1 MQKKILLSLA
11 LISVTLFGIGQN
23 AWINELHY
31 DNVSSDVGEFV
42 EIVIEN
48 PGSYTLSDFEVYLY
62 NGSSSSGATYSNESM
77 NNFTVGTTVGNFT
90 IYTWYPSSIQNGA
103 PDGLALV
110 YQGTV
115 ISNQFLSYE
124 GTFTATDGPAN
135 GLTSTDIGVAETSST
150 PIGESL
156 QLSGSGTSYPDFVW
170 NAPAAETPGN
180 ENNGQTLG
188 GALDP
193 EPTNYPTNFTATAT
207 GLVIDNSWTDAT
219 GAQLPAA
226 YLVLISD
233 QNNIVAPTDGVFQAD
248 DTDISDG
255 SGALNIS
262 FGDEASTFYRLS
274 SVTTYYCEIYPY
286 TNAGANVDYKT
297 DGSAPEA
304 SATTAFAINTVDFET
319 GDFGTWSTYNVASD
333 KDWTVLDYGGALG
346 TTYFAEMNG
355 FNENVPSNDWLISP
369 ALNLDSYSSEMMVFY
384 TSWKYGND
392 ETELTLKYSTD
403 YTGGD
408 PTQATWTDL
417 TFTVA
422 ASADTWASSGSV
434 DLSGIAGTDVY
445 IAFQYLSSGSPRRWD
460 VDEIEIT
467 GDILTAEARIVGS
480 MNGWNT
486 TDPDYV
492 MAPNANGLYELVKSL
507 GAGDHEYKV
516 LEGDDWSA
524 PNYPST
530 NQHVILTGTEDVTW
544 KANITADLVTHTL
557 PVMAGNFFSQIG
569 GNDWDPTELMGE
581 MTDPDGDDIFT
592 LELTIPAGN
601 WEGKVTLNN
610 NWDQSTGG
618 NVGFVTDGVNSTT
631 FTYDFPNNITTIS
644 GPPPPTNLFTFMVE
658 DTASMNYDGFF
669 LKGSW
674 DAGGQYDPSWGGG
687 IEHSPFYDD
696 GTHGDVIADDH
707 IWTCQQDLVVD
718 GGTNTWE
725 WGVNDS
731 ESNWIAGNWQFTN
744 PDQTPQTL
752 IWTIPAVDDIV
763 INEIMYNSPGT
774 DEEWIELYNNTDQ
787 TINLENWNVCDE
799 DASHTHIYIPAGYS
813 VAPGEY
819 FTISI
824 ATGGA
829 FPFTPDFDG
838 TGNFALNNGG
848 DAVRIWNNNGL
859 LVDIVTYD
867 DSSPWPTEPDGN
879 GPTLSLIQPDLDNA
893 LAESWR
899 PSQQDLGTPGAIN
912 FPIAITAPNGGETIE
927 TNSTYDITWDVEDWD
942 GNIVIELI
950 RDGYDP
956 IMLVSNLPVST
967 ETFAWNVFSTIDP
980 ASDYKILIT
989 NIDDDTP
996 YDESDDYF
1004 TIVEGYV
1011 IPEIVI
1017 TEIMYNPPE
1026 SGNDSLEF
1034 IEIYN
1039 NGAETVNLDGFMFT
1053 AGVDYT
1059 FPNVDLLPDSYL
1071 LVSINS
1077 DAMLS
1082 TFGVDAYQWTGGAL
1096 SNSGELIELSD
1107 SFANVIDSLTYDDS
1121 LPWDTLADGHGPSL
1135 TLCNPDADNSI
1146 AENWTHSVNFAAIN
1160 TEGDSIYATPGFACQ
1175 VELLPAFE
1183 ADNTTVSL
1191 NESVMFTDLS
1201 IGDPIEWIWTFEG
1214 GTPDTYNGQTPPEIF
1229 YNELGTW
1236 DVTLYISDGTNNAE
1250 VTYPD
1255 YIEVVY
1261 FAPPTNLEATVGP
1274 YDDVQLTWNAPVT
1287 NGFEDDFESYDDFV
1301 LEFLPWTNV
1310 DVDLSTTYGMTGVDW
1325 PNAFAE
1331 QAFIIFN
1338 PSQTTPPVDD
1348 IIPHSGDKIA
1358 ACFAATSPPND
1369 DWLITP
1375 LVGIGTGYKVSFWAK
1390 SYTADYGLERF
1401 RVGVSTSGVSPSD
1414 FTIISPGDYEEAP
1427 VDDWTEFFYDLAPY
1441 AGQSIYLAIQC
1452 VSNDAFILLVDDFYV
1467 GASKSA
1473 IVYNAVNPIVGKA
1486 MKSINYIAT
1495 PAAIPNQN
1503 SQIDRNVINDLLGY
1517 NVYRDDIQI
1526 NATIVEVTE
1535 YNDPEPTIGSHD
1547 YYVTAVYDDGESDPS
1562 NVVSVVVTDIN
1573 EVVANHISIYPN
1585 PTDGVFHIEFENN
1598 ITAEIVI
1605 MDLTGKEVYRNVTNR
1620 SININVSDLQKG
1632 MYLIRI
1638 IDLKSNVQIIE
1649 KLIVR

>member
-1 MQKKILLSLA
+1 MRKKLLFSFV
-11 LISVTLFGIGQN
+11 LISTTLFGFGQN
-23 AWINELHY
+23 VWINELHY
-31 DNVSSDVGEFV
+31 DNAGSDVGEFLEV
-42 EIVIEN
+42 VIEN

-62 NGSSSSGATYSNESM
+62 NGSNGTTYNNESM
-77 NNFTVGTTVGNFT
+77 DNFTAGTTVGNFT

-115 ISNQFLSYE
+115 ITDQFLSYE
-124 GTFTATDGPAN
+124 GSLTATDGPAN
-135 GLTSTDIGVAETSST
+135 GLTSTDIGVAESSST

-193 EPTNYPTNFTATAT
+193 EPTNYPTNFTAVAT
-207 GLVIDNSWTDAT
+207 GLVIDNTWTDAT
-219 GAQLPAA
+219 GAQLPSA

-233 QNNIVAPTDGVFQAD
+233 QDNIVAPTDGVFQAD

-255 SGALNIS
+255 SGALNIA
-262 FGDEASTFYRLS
+262 FGDEASSFFRLS
-274 SVTTYYCEIYPY
+274 SFTTYYCEIYPY

-297 DGSAPEA
+297 DGTAPEA
-304 SATTAFAINTVDFET
+304 SATTASAINTVDFET
-319 GDFGTWSTYNVASD
+319 GDFGTWSTYSVASD
-333 KDWTVLDYGGALG
+333 KDWVVLDYGGALG

-355 FNENVPSNDWLISP
+355 YNENVPSNDWLISP
-369 ALNLDSYSSEMMVFY
+369 ALDLDSYINELMLFY

-408 PTQATWTDL
+408 PTQASWTGL
-417 TFTVA
+417 TFAVA
-422 ASADTWASSGSV
+422 ASSDTWASSGSI
-434 DLSGIAGTDVY
+434 DLSGISGTNVY

-467 GDILTAEARIVGS
+467 GDVISTPARIVGS

-486 TDPDYV
+486 TDPAYV
-492 MAPNANGLYELVKSL
+492 MALNANGLYELTKSL

-524 PNYPST
+524 PNYPSS

-544 KANITADLVTHTL
+544 KTNITADLVTHTL
-557 PVMAGNFFSQIG
+557 PVMAGNFMSQIG

-644 GPPPPTNLFTFMVE
+644 GPPPPTNLFTFIVE

-674 DAGGQYDPSWGGG
+674 DVDGQYDPSWGGG

-696 GTHGDVIADDH
+696 GTHGDVTADDH

-752 IWTIPAVDDIV
+752 IWTIPDVDDLV

-787 TINLENWNVCDE
+787 TIDLENWNVCDN
-799 DASHTHIYIPAGYS
+799 DASHTHIWIPAGYS

-824 ATGGA
+824 ATDGA

-848 DAVRIWNNNGL
+848 DAVRIWNDDGL

-867 DSSPWPTEPDGN
+867 DGSPWPSEPDGN
-879 GPTLSLIQPDLDNA
+879 GPTLSLIHPDLDNA
-893 LAESWR
+893 LPESWLA
-899 PSQQDLGTPGAIN
+899 SQQDIGTPGAIN
-912 FPIAITAPNGGETIE
+912 FPITITAPNGGETIE
-927 TNSTYDITWDVEDWD
+927 TNSTYDITWDVEEWD
-942 GNIVIELI
+942 GNIDIELI
-950 RDGYDP
+950 RDGEDP
-956 IMLVSNLPVST
+956 ILLVSNLPVST
-967 ETFAWNVFSTIDP
+967 GTFAWNVFSSIDP
-980 ASDYKILIT
+980 ATDYKILIT
-989 NIDDDTP
+989 NYDDATP

-1004 TIVEGYV
+1004 TIIEGYV
-1011 IPEIVI
+1011 MPEIVI

-1039 NGAETVNLDGFMFT
+1039 NGTETVNLDGFMFT
-1053 AGVDYT
+1053 AGVEYT
-1059 FPNVDLLPDSYL
+1059 FPDVDILPDDFL

-1077 DAMLS
+1077 AAMLG
-1082 TFGVDAYQWTGGAL
+1082 TFGVDAYQWTSGAL
-1096 SNSGELIELSD
+1096 SNSGEKIELSD

-1121 LPWDTLADGHGPSL
+1121 LPWDTLADGYGPSL

-1146 AENWTHSVNFAAIN
+1146 AENWTHSVNLAAVN
-1160 TEGDSIYATPGFACQ
+1160 TEGDSIYATPGFECQ
-1175 VELLPAFE
+1175 VALLPVFE
-1183 ADNTTVSL
+1183 ADITTV
-1191 NESVMFTDLS
+1191 NIDESVMFTDLS

-1214 GTPDTYNGQTPPEIF
+1214 GTPDTYIGQTPPAIF

-1250 VTYPD
+1250 VTYLD

-1261 FAPPTNLEATVGP
+1261 LAPPVNLEAVVGP
-1274 YDDVQLTWNAPVT
+1274 YDDVQLTWDPPGGGSV
-1287 NGFEDDFESYDDFV
+1287 ELIYDDGVATGAYSYEGYTMSTHMSPEGPCKV
-1301 LEFLPWTNV
+1301 LALKFYTSIDAGDNTFNATVFDWDGTQPGTEVIFMEAATAVDGDWMEV
-1310 DVDLSTTYGMTGVDW
+1310 DVSDEDITFDGDFVVGFGSINATTY
-1325 PNAFAE
+1325 
-1331 QAFIIFN
+1331 
-1338 PSQTTPPVDD
+1338 
-1348 IIPHSGDKIA
+1348 
-1358 ACFAATSPPND
+1358 
-1369 DWLITP
+1369 
-1375 LVGIGTGYKVSFWAK
+1375 VGYDANLNNGRSWDF
-1390 SYTADYGLERF
+1390 DN
-1401 RVGVSTSGVSPSD
+1401 VSTWEQWSEAYLIRAIVQYTSGKVVEINVQQPNQSPNQKV
-1414 FTIISPGDYEEAP
+1414 IIKSAH
-1427 VDDWTEFFYDLAPY
+1427 
-1441 AGQSIYLAIQC
+1441 
-1452 VSNDAFILLVDDFYV
+1452 SNDYSGI
-1467 GASKSA
+1467 S
-1473 IVYNAVNPIVGKA
+1473 IVKPID
-1486 MKSINYIAT
+1486 
-1495 PAAIPNQN
+1495 NQMSSN
-1503 SQIDRNVINDLLGY
+1503 SRNLLGY

-1526 NATIVEVTE
+1526 NASIVEVTE
-1535 YNDPEPTIGSHD
+1535 YNDAEPPIGSHD
-1547 YYVTAVYDDGESDPS
+1547 YYVTAVYDNGESGPS
-1562 NVVSVVVTDIN
+1562 NIVSVVVTDIN
-1573 EVVANHISIYPN
+1573 EVTSNSVVIYPN
-1585 PTDGVFHIEFENN
+1585 PTDGIFTIELAKESV
-1598 ITAEIVI
+1598 IELSI
-1605 MDLTGKEVYRNVTNR
+1605 MDITGKEVHNETLNK
-1620 SININVSDLQKG
+1620 SAKINVQELHNG
-1632 MYLIRI
+1632 LYLVRI
-1638 IDLKSNVQIIE
+1638 FDKSLNSIIIK